1 MYILPARAFAQPQH
15 AFSNQSPFLADKR
28 IKVYPA
34 VPSSVKACREPVK
47 AANDSQIALLDPTGS
62 RTRLFARDNA
72 ESVQVGDIILVR
84 QKEGD
89 PFSGVVMSI
98 KRRAV
103 DTAVLLRANLTRVG
117 VEVWFKIY
125 SPNVTGIELVQRS
138 PKRKRRARLY
148 YLR

>member
-1 MYILPARAFAQPQH
+1 LLIPVTDR
-15 AFSNQSPFLADKR
+15 K
-28 IKVYPA
+28 IKIYPA
-34 VPSSVKACREPVK
+34 IPSSAKACREPVK
-47 AANDSQIALLDPTGS
+47 TVNEAHMALLDPTGS
-62 RTRLFARDNA
+62 RTRLFARDNP

-89 PFSGVVMSI
+89 PFSGVVVSI

-117 VEVWFKIY
+117 VEMWFKIY

-138 PKRKRRARLY
+138 QKKRRRARLY
-148 YLR
+148 YLRFVFPYTLPLRATEH